1 MPLFKS
7 YDASGAGIAKDAPRK
22 KPFFR
27 FWELV
32 GRKFWKL
39 LELNVILMLEF
50 LPLLL
55 IFLLNYLLREFDP
68 VVPLVISGV
77 LLLLF
82 VVLFGPV
89 IAGCTQVLR
98 LFSIEKPCF
107 MMDTFFKAFRS
118 SFKQACPLGMINLL
132 VTVSVASASFV
143 YPRLI
148 GLAKQEGQGGE
159 LFFYILF
166 VATLSLGIEMII
178 VSFYAYL
185 MIVST
190 ELNFVQIMKNALVLS
205 LFALKTNLLTLVLCV
220 LILGLFVWLTTLIPS
235 VMLVLWLFLPLTFVG
250 FLIVFNCYPVIR
262 KYIIDPYYTMKGEVN
277 PEMSYTQT
285 DGENLFED
293 QGGREAPIEPKKKGK
308 KGKIIS

>member
-7 YDASGAGIAKDAPRK
+7 YEASGAGIAKDAPKK

-39 LELNVILMLEF
+39 LELNVLFMLEF

-68 VVPLVISGV
+68 VIPLTISGV
-77 LLLLF
+77 LLLAF
-82 VVLFGPV
+82 VVLFGPM

-98 LFSIEKPCF
+98 HFSIEKPCF
-107 MMDTFFKAFRS
+107 MLDTFFKAFRS
-118 SFKQACPLGMINLL
+118 SFKQACPMGLINLL
-132 VTVSVASASFV
+132 VIASVASGSFV

-148 GLAKQEGQGGE
+148 ELAKQEGQGGE

-178 VSFYAYL
+178 MSFYAYL

-190 ELNFVQIMKNALVLS
+190 ELNFVQILKNALVLS
-205 LFALKTNLLTLVLCV
+205 FFALKTNLLTLVLCA

-235 VMLVLWLFLPLTFVG
+235 VMLLLWLFMPLAFVG
-250 FLIVFNCYPVIR
+250 FLIVFNCYPVIQ
-262 KYIIDPYYTMKGEVN
+262 KYIINPYYTMKGEVN
-277 PEMSYTQT
+277 PEMNYAQT
-285 DGENLFED
+285 EGENLFED
-293 QGGREAPIEPKKKGK
+293 QGGREAPVEPKKKGR